1 MASQTQ
7 TPSLYERVTSVAGQ
21 VFDQWSTDNAPRLA
35 ASLAYY
41 TILAAAPLLV
51 ISVVVA
57 DKFFGDKAVQGQLAW
72 EIHTLVG
79 GQAADTIQ
87 DLLRNAHEPTTGLIA
102 TILSI
107 VSLAVGASSVVVELQ
122 SSLNLIWN
130 VPDPSTARTWIQGA
144 VAIVK
149 QRFFSVL
156 IVIGA
161 GCLLLISLLLSVF
174 LATVGQFFQW
184 LLPTSGWILHL
195 ISFAVTFVI
204 VALLF
209 AAIYKVLPDVHLR
222 WSDVIT
228 GASVTALLFT
238 IGKQLVAIYL
248 GHVGLAS
255 VYGAAWSLLLL
266 LVWIYYS
273 AQLFF
278 LGAEFTK
285 VYARTYG
292 SHRGT
297 TLVRPI
303 PAGHSSQN
311 RTTESRNKP

>member
-1 MASQTQ
+1 MESQTQ
-7 TPSLYERVTSVAGQ
+7 APSLYERVTSVAAQ
-21 VFDQWSTDNAPRLA
+21 IFDQWSNDNAPRLA
-35 ASLAYY
+35 AAVAYY

-51 ISVVVA
+51 ISVIVA

-87 DLLRNAHEPTTGLIA
+87 DLLRNAHKPVTGIIA
-102 TILSI
+102 TVLSI

-122 SSLNLIWN
+122 SSLNVIWA
-130 VPDPSTARTWIQGA
+130 VPDPSASRTWLQGA

-149 QRFFSVL
+149 QRFFSAL
-156 IVIGA
+156 IVIAA
-161 GCLLLISLLLSVF
+161 GCLLLISLLLSV
-174 LATVGQFFQW
+174 AISAVGHFFQW
-184 LLPTSGWILHL
+184 LLPASGWILHL
-195 ISFAVTFVI
+195 ISFGATLVI
-204 VALLF
+204 VAFLF

-222 WSDVIT
+222 WGDVMV

-238 IGKQLVAIYL
+238 IGKQLLAVYL

-266 LVWIYYS
+266 LIWIYYS

-292 SHRGT
+292 SHRRAT
-297 TLVRPI
+297 MRPSD
-303 PAGHSSQN
+303 P
-311 RTTESRNKP
+311 RD

>member
-1 MASQTQ
+1 MPSQTQ
-7 TPSLYERVTSVAGQ
+7 TPSGHESVAAVAGQ
-21 VFDQWSTDNAPRLA
+21 VFDQWSMDNAPRLA

-57 DKFFGDKAVQGQLAW
+57 DKFFGDQAVQGQLAW

-79 GQAADTIQ
+79 GQAAHTIQ
-87 DLLRNAHEPTTGLIA
+87 DLVRNAHKPAAGLIA
-102 TILSI
+102 TVLSI
-107 VSLAVGASSVVVELQ
+107 VSLAVGASSVIVELQ
-122 SSLNLIWN
+122 SSLNLIWG
-130 VPDPSTARTWIQGA
+130 VPDASLSRTWLQN
-144 VAIVK
+144 AIAFVK
-149 QRFFSVL
+149 QRFFSAL
-156 IVIGA
+156 IVIAA
-161 GCLLLISLLLSVF
+161 GCLLVISLLLSVF
-174 LATVGQFFQW
+174 LATVAHFFKW

-195 ISFAVTFVI
+195 ISFSATLVI

-222 WSDVIT
+222 WGDVII
-228 GASVTALLFT
+228 GAAVTALLFS
-238 IGKQLVAIYL
+238 IGKQLIAVYL
-248 GHVGLAS
+248 GHEGISS

-266 LVWIYYS
+266 LIWIYYS

-292 SHRGT
+292 SHRATKAG
-297 TLVRPI
+297 RPL
-303 PAGHSSQN
+303 AVGN
-311 RTTESRNKP
+311 TGNNKPLKS